1 MKRFSARPRRSLRR
15 ESGSAYIIALL
26 VLVVLT
32 GLGLSLSLITQ
43 TEMQVGANE
52 RSVQRVFYAADSGIA
67 VATAR
72 AIVVADYAQ
81 QVYTIPDQGMSPAL
95 DMKNRV
101 DVSPFY
107 PILRAPCNLCEINDP
122 GIYGE
127 KQYFKINHGVTVDA
141 SRVSGSSTNPIAGK
155 SVSAM
160 VEIQP
165 QEDPVAAHLA
175 LQDDEQLKRIKF

>member
-1 MKRFSARPRRSLRR
+1 MPIPALRSQLRR
-15 ESGSAYIIALL
+15 ETGSAYIIALL

-32 GLGLSLSLITQ
+32 ALGLSLSLITQ

-72 AIVVADYAQ
+72 ALVVADYAQ
-81 QVYTIPDQGMSPAL
+81 QVYTIPDAGMTPGFATV
-95 DMKNRV
+95 NRV

-141 SRVSGSSTNPIAGK
+141 ARTSGSSTNPIAGK
-155 SVSAM
+155 SISAM
-160 VEIQP
+160 VELQP

-175 LQDDEQLKRIKF
+175 LQDPAQLARIKF